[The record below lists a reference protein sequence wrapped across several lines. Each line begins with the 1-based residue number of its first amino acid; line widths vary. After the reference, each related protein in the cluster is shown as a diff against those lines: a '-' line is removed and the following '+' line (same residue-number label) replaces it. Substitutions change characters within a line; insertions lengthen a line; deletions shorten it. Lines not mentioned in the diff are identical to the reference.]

1 VRRRNRPDEIGN
13 VQGDGQRIGGRY
25 YYRVRFGS
33 SPVPVE
39 VAEADLEEVIFG
51 KDVWDLLREG
61 AFADKETLS
70 RLITFERLQS
80 PLDDNLYALRA
91 SRTAFQ
97 PYQFKPLLKFLRSP
111 KQRLLLADEVGLG
124 KTIEAGFILT
134 EIMARHPRTLRRV
147 LVVCK
152 ASLCPKWQ
160 MEMRTRFDLRFET
173 WKADQAMAFLDE
185 FIQDPDAEI
194 RAICSLESFRSRGVM
209 ERWEEIGPT
218 LDVMI
223 IDEAHHLKNRD
234 TLSHRICRSAAENA
248 DAVLALTA
256 TPIHIGSRDLF
267 NLLSL
272 LARSSTSN
280 RRATGLGIP

>member
-1 VRRRNRPDEIGN
+1 MPLDPGTSTVIPCGVATDLMRSATSKAN
-13 VQGDGQRIGGRY
+13 GQRIGSRY

-39 VAEADLEEVIFG
+39 VAEPDLEEVIFG
-51 KDVWDLLREG
+51 KGVWDLLRDG

-134 EIMARHPRTLRRV
+134 EIMAGHPRTLRRV

-160 MEMRTRFDLRFET
+160 MEMRIRFDLRFEI
-173 WKADQAMAFLDE
+173 WKSDRAMAFLDE

-209 ERWEEIGPT
+209 ERWEECNGPHF
-218 LDVMI
+218 LDTKKPFLRWW
-223 IDEAHHLKNRD
+223 AALKMKESQCPERV
-234 TLSHRICRSAAENA
+234 R
-248 DAVLALTA
+248 V
-256 TPIHIGSRDLF
+256 TPP
-267 NLLSL
+267 
-272 LARSSTSN
+272 A
-280 RRATGLGIP
+280 